1 MSIYSPIVLQLLSLG
16 ATQNPGVKDTLSA
29 ASCVNLLSLL
39 FQFGDRSSH
48 PIEGQKRV
56 AFHVYLTES
65 YISLVKVCASYNSLL
80 KANA

>member
-1 MSIYSPIVLQLLSLG
+1 MEPLYLRCWGLKAILTLCK
-16 ATQNPGVKDTLSA
+16 GVTCSN
-29 ASCVNLLSLL
+29 VNLLSLL
-39 FQFGDRSSH
+39 FQFGDRSSQ

>member
-16 ATQNPGVKDTLSA
+16 ATQNLG
-29 ASCVNLLSLL
+29 ASHVNLLSLL
-39 FQFGDRSSH
+39 FQFGDRSSQ

-65 YISLVKVCASYNSLL
+65 HISLVKVYVSYNPS
-80 KANA
+80 